1 MAVYRF
7 SASII
12 GRSGGRSAT
21 AAAAYRAAEKIV
33 DERTGEIHDYS
44 RKGGVIHS
52 EIMVPENTPEWMTD
66 RQQLWNAVEAVEK
79 RKDSQLAREILLSLP
94 HELTADERRDL
105 VRDFVLREFV
115 SRGMIADL
123 AIHLPGGEGDERNHH
138 AHVMLTMRELAGEDW
153 AKNKNRDWNRKEL
166 LENWRERWAEH
177 QNERFG
183 ALGYDISVDH
193 RSREERGEE
202 GIAEP
207 KLGPRNAQL
216 MRDGLTNERIEAWKA
231 ARAEREELYRVN
243 SEIKRFETWAEARK
257 ADLAREKLDQMRE
270 MELRHDTSRANV
282 KDMLDNFYADDRE
295 KAEAAL
301 TAVQERQERVE
312 RAGVMKPV
320 RKWWYRVTGAS
331 ERDSDLSEQSR
342 HELENI
348 QSRTNEKLAGLD
360 IEHGQESENLEGRF
374 DRRQAAQAAAI
385 EKRREE
391 RKAKWWA
398 AMPEREE
405 TSTTAK
411 WWRAQEP
418 DKEQAQEP
426 KPQDRGRDHE
436 PER

>member
-33 DERTGEIHDYS
+33 DDRTGETHDYS

-52 EIMVPENTPEWMTD
+52 EIMVPEHTPEWMTD
-66 RQQLWNAVEAVEK
+66 RQQLWNAVEAVEN
-79 RKDSQLAREILLSLP
+79 RKNSQLAREILLSLP
-94 HELTADERRDL
+94 HELTDDERREL
-105 VRDFVLREFV
+105 IRDFVQGEFV

-138 AHVMLTMRELAGEDW
+138 AHVMLTMRELAGDGW
-153 AKNKNRDWNRKEL
+153 AKNKNRDWNKKEV
-166 LENWRERWAEH
+166 LEGWRERWADH
-177 QNERFG
+177 QNERF
-183 ALGYDISVDH
+183 ATLGYDLEVDH

-207 KLGPRNAQL
+207 KLGPRNSRL
-216 MRDGLTNERIEAWKA
+216 MRDGLTNERIEAWKS
-231 ARAEREELYRVN
+231 ARAEREELHRVN
-243 SEIKRFETWAEARK
+243 SEIARFETWAAARK
-257 ADLAREKLDQMRE
+257 ADLARERLDQVRE
-270 MELRHDTSRANV
+270 LELKHDTSRTAV
-282 KDMLDNFYADDRE
+282 KDMLDNFYSPDRE

-301 TAVQERQERVE
+301 KAVQERQERVE
-312 RAGVMKPV
+312 RDGVTKAV
-320 RKWWYRVTGAS
+320 RQWWYRVTEAS
-331 ERDSDLSEQSR
+331 ERDHELSQQSR
-342 HELENI
+342 HELDEI
-348 QSRTNEKLAGLD
+348 EDKTKQHLAGLD
-360 IEHGQESENLEGRF
+360 IEHGQESENLDGRF
-374 DRRQAAQAAAI
+374 DRRQAAQSAAI
-385 EKRREE
+385 DKRREE

-418 DKEQAQEP
+418 DKDQSQPE
-426 KPQDRGRDHE
+426 KSQDRGKDHE